1 MSNSWY
7 KFESLFAAACFFES
21 SLALLALILAWLAGI
36 NPMISLELTWQA
48 LTYGVLG
55 TLPLLAMFFSLHQVS
70 APAIQQIRHLLL
82 ATLGPMLS
90 PYSWPHLLLLG
101 AIAGFSEEL
110 LFRGVLEPWLASNLG
125 YTAGLL
131 LSNLLFGLVH
141 AVTPLYAL
149 LAGLVGLYFSVSM
162 TFGGGYNLLTPI
174 LIHGLYDFL
183 AFIALVRMYRT
194 WEKPL

>member
-1 MSNSWY
+1 
-7 KFESLFAAACFFES
+7 
-21 SLALLALILAWLAGI
+21 
-36 NPMISLELTWQA
+36 
-48 LTYGVLG
+48 GVLG
-55 TLPLLAMFFSLHQVS
+55 TLPLLVMFFSLHQVS

-101 AIAGFSEEL
+101 AIAGFAEEL
-110 LFRGVLEPWLASNLG
+110 LFRGVLEPWLASNFG
-125 YTAGLL
+125 YIAGLL

-162 TFGGGYNLLTPI
+162 TFGGGYNLLTPM

-183 AFIALVRMYRT
+183 AFIALVRMYRAL
-194 WEKPL
+194 EKPL